1 MARISIM
8 TLSIVALLLQVSP
21 VKAQRF
27 DEEHLYA
34 VIINGG
40 RNKLTNHERY
50 WNDCSFLYQ
59 TLRHVYRIP
68 KRNITVMMSD
78 GGNPEEDLLKADL
91 RGFISSPVDL
101 DGDGLQDVDYPAT
114 EQALNHVLVKLSREL
129 TADDHLFIFIV
140 DHGGSHDHESDSFIW
155 LWNDIQLSDRHFGL
169 LISLFDIGSINI
181 LMGQCY
187 SGGFIDNLMYDR
199 LIITT
204 ACGGDEQSWTSPDK
218 TYDEFVYHWT
228 CAVNGAD
235 ELGNPINADTDG
247 DGEVSMAEAFEY
259 ARSHDRV
266 NETPLF
272 VSQPDDLGS
281 RWAFSNPNN
290 GPTDIQEE
298 LPADSEPVESWS
310 LSGIR
315 NQGDSNNGVYIIRQ
329 GKRTRKVIRK
339 K

>member
-27 DEEHLYA
+27 DEEHLYV

-114 EQALNHVLVKLSREL
+114 EQAINHVMVRLSRQL
-129 TADDHLFIFIV
+129 TTDDHLFVFIV
-140 DHGGSHDHESDSFIW
+140 DHGGSKDHESDSFIW
-155 LWNDIQLSDRHFGL
+155 LWDDFQLSDRHFGL
-169 LISLFDIGSINI
+169 LMSLFDIGSINI

-187 SGGFIDNLMYDR
+187 AGGFIDNLMYDR
-199 LIITT
+199 MVITT
-204 ACGGDEQSWTSPDK
+204 ACGGHEQSWTCPDRP
-218 TYDEFVYHWT
+218 YDEFVYHWI

-235 ELGNPINADTDG
+235 EMGNSVDADSNG

-259 ARSHDRV
+259 AKSHDRV

>member
-27 DEEHLYA
+27 DEEHLYV

-114 EQALNHVLVKLSREL
+114 EQAINHVMVRLSRQL
-129 TADDHLFIFIV
+129 TTDDHLFVFIV
-140 DHGGSHDHESDSFIW
+140 DHGGSKDHESDSFIW
-155 LWNDIQLSDRHFGL
+155 LWDDFQLSDRHFGL
-169 LISLFDIGSINI
+169 LMSLFDIGSINI

-187 SGGFIDNLMYDR
+187 AGGFIDNLMYDR
-199 LIITT
+199 MVITT
-204 ACGGDEQSWTSPDK
+204 ACGGHEQSWTCPDRP
-218 TYDEFVYHWT
+218 YDEFVYHWT

-235 ELGNPINADTDG
+235 ELGNPVDADSNG

-259 ARSHDRV
+259 AKSHDRV

-272 VSQPDDLGS
+272 VSQPQDLGS
-281 RWAFSNPNN
+281 RWSFSNP
-290 GPTDIQEE
+290 GSIPTDFMEQRADDNE
-298 LPADSEPVESWS
+298 PAEMWS

-315 NQGDSNNGVYIIRQ
+315 SQSRSTNGVYIMHQ

-339 K
+339 

>member
-114 EQALNHVLVKLSREL
+114 EQAINHMMVRLSRQL
-129 TADDHLFIFIV
+129 TTDDHLFVFIV
-140 DHGGSHDHESDSFIW
+140 DHGGSKDHVSDSFIW
-155 LWNDIQLSDRHFGL
+155 LWDDFQLSDRHFGL
-169 LISLFDIGSINI
+169 LMSLFDIGSINI

-187 SGGFIDNLMYDR
+187 AGGFIDNLMYDR
-199 LIITT
+199 MVITT
-204 ACGGDEQSWTSPDK
+204 ACGGHEQSWTSPDK

-235 ELGNPINADTDG
+235 EFGNPINADTDG
-247 DGEVSMAEAFEY
+247 NGEVSMAEAFEY

>member
-1 MARISIM
+1 MTRISIM
-8 TLSIVALLLQVSP
+8 TFSIVALLLQMSP

-27 DEEHLYA
+27 DEERLYA

-78 GGNPEEDLLKADL
+78 GGDPEEDMLKADL
-91 RGFISSPVDL
+91 RGFTSSPVDL

-114 EQALNHVLVKLSREL
+114 EQAVNHVMVRLSRLL
-129 TADDHLFIFIV
+129 TTDDHLFVFIV
-140 DHGGSHDHESDSFIW
+140 DHGGSKDRESDSFIW
-155 LWNDIQLSDRHFGL
+155 LWDDFQLTDRHFGL
-169 LISLFDIGSINI
+169 LMSLFDIGSINI

-187 SGGFIDNLMYDR
+187 AGGFIDNLMYDR
-199 LIITT
+199 MVITT
-204 ACGGDEQSWTSPDK
+204 ACGGHEQSWTSPDK
-218 TYDEFVYHWT
+218 PYDEFVYHWT

-235 ELGNPINADTDG
+235 EKGNRIDADTNG

-259 ARSHDRV
+259 ASNHDRV

-272 VSQPDDLGS
+272 VSQPQDLGS
-281 RWAFSNPNN
+281 RWSFSNPGNI
-290 GPTDIQEE
+290 PTDFMEQRTDDNE
-298 LPADSEPVESWS
+298 PAEIWS

-315 NQGDSNNGVYIIRQ
+315 SQSSSANGVYIMHQ
-329 GKRTRKVIRK
+329 GKKTRKVIRK